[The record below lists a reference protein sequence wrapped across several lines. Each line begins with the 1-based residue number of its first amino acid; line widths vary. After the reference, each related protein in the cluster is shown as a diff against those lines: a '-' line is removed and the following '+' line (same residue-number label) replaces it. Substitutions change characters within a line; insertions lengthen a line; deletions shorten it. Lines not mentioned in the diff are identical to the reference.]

1 MLYVLKVI
9 VKYGG
14 LRQVMKYIRFEFE
27 KALFFILI
35 FALSNVRLYP
45 VSSFDEGKAFL
56 ALERPD
62 KAVMS
67 FNKAFNEENC
77 PKDIYLY
84 IGVAYLKL
92 GMYVQAIENFAKGKN
107 KDVANFYV
115 YSFNMGNA
123 FFAQNRFYDAEI
135 SYTEALSTG
144 VSYPQ
149 AILNRANTRMKL
161 ERYAF
166 ALEDYKEY
174 LGLLPDDEQ
183 APEIKR
189 MIVALELTKKEDEA
203 EKARI
208 LQEATRLAEESM
220 RKAEEE
226 RQRKLLEEIN
236 ASLSSVK
243 GADSLSSGTEDTI
256 DYEEEN
262 NLD

>member
-1 MLYVLKVI
+1 MVRKI
-9 VKYGG
+9 
-14 LRQVMKYIRFEFE
+14 
-27 KALFFILI
+27 LFFIMISVL
-35 FALSNVRLYP
+35 FHMSLYS

-56 ALERPD
+56 ALNKPD

-67 FNKAFNEENC
+67 FNRAFNEENC

-84 IGVAYLKL
+84 LGVAYLKL

-107 KDVANFYV
+107 KDVANFYI

-135 SYTEALSTG
+135 SYSEALSTG
-144 VSYPQ
+144 VSYPE
-149 AILNRANTRMKL
+149 AILNRANARMKL
-161 ERYAF
+161 EKYPF

-174 LGLLPDDEQ
+174 LELLPNDEQ
-183 APEIKR
+183 APEIRR
-189 MIVALELTKKEDEA
+189 MIAALELTKSENEA
-203 EKARI
+203 ERKRI

-262 NLD
+262 DLD

>member
-1 MLYVLKVI
+1 MCSYF
-9 VKYGG
+9 GG
-14 LRQVMKYIRFEFE
+14 LRQVMKSARFNI
-27 KALFFILI
+27 KKILFFAFI
-35 FALSNVRLYP
+35 FALLHASLYS

-56 ALERPD
+56 ALDRPD

-67 FNKAFNEENC
+67 FNKAFNEENY

-84 IGVAYLKL
+84 LGVSYLKL

-107 KDVANFYV
+107 KDVANFYI

-123 FFAQNRFYDAEI
+123 FFAQNRFYDAEM
-135 SYTEALSTG
+135 SYSEAMSTG
-144 VSYPQ
+144 VSYPE
-149 AILNRANTRMKL
+149 AILNRANARMKL
-161 ERYAF
+161 EKYAF

-174 LGLLPDDEQ
+174 LNLLPNDEQ
-183 APEIKR
+183 APEIRR
-189 MIVALELTKKEDEA
+189 MILALELAKSDDEA
-203 EKARI
+203 EKRRI

-243 GADSLSSGTEDTI
+243 GADSISSGTEDTI
-256 DYEEEN
+256 NYEEEN
-262 NLD
+262 DLD

>member
-1 MLYVLKVI
+1 MISVLFHMSLY
-9 VKYGG
+9 
-14 LRQVMKYIRFEFE
+14 
-27 KALFFILI
+27 
-35 FALSNVRLYP
+35 S

-56 ALERPD
+56 ALNKPD

-67 FNKAFNEENC
+67 FNRAFNEENC

-84 IGVAYLKL
+84 LGVAYLKL

-107 KDVANFYV
+107 KDVANFYI

-135 SYTEALSTG
+135 SYSEALSTG
-144 VSYPQ
+144 VSYPE
-149 AILNRANTRMKL
+149 AILNRANARMKL
-161 ERYAF
+161 EKYPF

-174 LGLLPDDEQ
+174 LELLPNDEQ
-183 APEIKR
+183 APEIRR
-189 MIVALELTKKEDEA
+189 MIAALELTKSENEA
-203 EKARI
+203 ERKRI

-256 DYEEEN
+256 NYEEEN
-262 NLD
+262 DLD

>member
-1 MLYVLKVI
+1 MKDKFKIKKISFFVIIFTLLHIALY
-9 VKYGG
+9 
-14 LRQVMKYIRFEFE
+14 
-27 KALFFILI
+27 
-35 FALSNVRLYP
+35 S

-56 ALERPD
+56 ASERPD
-62 KAVMS
+62 KAIMS
-67 FNKAFNEENC
+67 FNKAFNEEDC

-84 IGVAYLKL
+84 IGVAYLKM

-107 KDVANFYV
+107 KDVANFYM

-135 SYTEALSTG
+135 SYSEAISTG
-144 VSYPQ
+144 IPYPQ
-149 AILNRANTRMKL
+149 AILNRANARMKL
-161 ERYAF
+161 EKYPF

-174 LGLLPDDEQ
+174 LMLLPDDEQ
-183 APEIKR
+183 APEIRR
-189 MIVALELTKKEDEA
+189 MIEALELAKKENDE
-203 EKARI
+203 EKKRI

-220 RKAEEE
+220 KKAEEE

-262 NLD
+262 DLD

>member
-1 MLYVLKVI
+1 
-9 VKYGG
+9 
-14 LRQVMKYIRFEFE
+14 MKKIRFERI
-27 KALFFILI
+27 LFFTLI
-35 FALSNVRLYP
+35 FMSLSQALYS
-45 VSSFDEGKAFL
+45 VSLFDEGKAFL
-56 ALERPD
+56 ALNRPD

-67 FNKAFNEENC
+67 FNRAFNEEEY

-84 IGVAYLKL
+84 LGVAYLKL

-107 KDVANFYV
+107 KDVANFYM

-135 SYTEALSTG
+135 SYSEALSTG
-144 VSYPQ
+144 ISYPQ
-149 AILNRANTRMKL
+149 AILNRANARMKL
-161 ERYAF
+161 EKYSF

-174 LGLLPDDEQ
+174 LSLLPNDEQ
-183 APEIKR
+183 VPEIRR
-189 MIVALELTKKEDEA
+189 MIAALELAKKEDEA
-203 EKARI
+203 EKAKI

-220 RKAEEE
+220 KKAEEE
-226 RQRKLLEEIN
+226 RQRKLLEEIT

-262 NLD
+262 DLD

>member
-1 MLYVLKVI
+1 
-9 VKYGG
+9 
-14 LRQVMKYIRFEFE
+14 MKYKFKMKKVLNLI
-27 KALFFILI
+27 II
-35 FALSNVRLYP
+35 FALLNVSLYS

-62 KAVMS
+62 KAIMS
-67 FNKAFNEENC
+67 FNRTFNEEDC

-84 IGVAYLKL
+84 IGVAYLKM

-107 KDVANFYV
+107 KDVANFYM

-135 SYTEALSTG
+135 SYSEAISTG
-144 VSYPQ
+144 IPYPQ
-149 AILNRANTRMKL
+149 AILNRANARMKL
-161 ERYAF
+161 EKYPF

-174 LGLLPDDEQ
+174 LMLLPDDEQ
-183 APEIKR
+183 APEIRR
-189 MIVALELTKKEDEA
+189 MIEALELAKKENDE
-203 EKARI
+203 EKKRI

-220 RKAEEE
+220 KKAEEE
-226 RQRKLLEEIN
+226 RQKKLLEEIN

-243 GADSLSSGTEDTI
+243 GANSLSSGTEDTI

-262 NLD
+262 DLD

>member
-1 MLYVLKVI
+1 MLYVLNVI

-14 LRQVMKYIRFEFE
+14 LCQVMRCTKFKIE
-27 KALFFILI
+27 KILFFIL
-35 FALSNVRLYP
+35 FALLSMNLYS
-45 VSSFDEGKAFL
+45 VSSFEEGKAFL

-62 KAVMS
+62 KAIMS
-67 FNKAFNEENC
+67 FNRAFNEENC
-77 PKDIYLY
+77 PSDIYLY

-107 KDVANFYV
+107 KDVANFYI

-135 SYTEALSTG
+135 SYSEALSTG

-149 AILNRANTRMKL
+149 AILNRANARMKL
-161 ERYAF
+161 ERYSF

-174 LGLLPDDEQ
+174 LKLLPNDEQ
-183 APEIKR
+183 APEIIR
-189 MIVALELTKKEDEA
+189 MIEVLELAKKEEDA
-203 EKARI
+203 EKTRI

-262 NLD
+262 DLD

>member
-1 MLYVLKVI
+1 
-9 VKYGG
+9 
-14 LRQVMKYIRFEFE
+14 MKYKFKMKKVLNLLI
-27 KALFFILI
+27 I
-35 FALSNVRLYP
+35 FALLNVSLYS

-62 KAVMS
+62 KAIMS
-67 FNKAFNEENC
+67 FNRTFNEEDC

-84 IGVAYLKL
+84 IGVAYLKM
-92 GMYVQAIENFAKGKN
+92 GMYVQAIESFAKGKT

-135 SYTEALSTG
+135 SYNES
-144 VSYPQ
+144 VSAGILYPQ
-149 AILNRANTRMKL
+149 AILNRANARMKL
-161 ERYAF
+161 EKYAF

-174 LGLLPDDEQ
+174 LRLVPNDEQ

-189 MIVALELTKKEDEA
+189 MIEALELAKKDDDA
-203 EKARI
+203 EKERI

-220 RKAEEE
+220 KKAEEE

-243 GADSLSSGTEDTI
+243 GANSLSSGTEDTI

-262 NLD
+262 DLD

>member
-1 MLYVLKVI
+1 MVRKI
-9 VKYGG
+9 
-14 LRQVMKYIRFEFE
+14 
-27 KALFFILI
+27 LFFIMISVL
-35 FALSNVRLYP
+35 FHMSLYS

-56 ALERPD
+56 ALNKPD

-67 FNKAFNEENC
+67 FNRAFNEENC

-84 IGVAYLKL
+84 LGVAYLKL

-107 KDVANFYV
+107 KDVANFYI

-135 SYTEALSTG
+135 SYSEALSTG
-144 VSYPQ
+144 VSYPE
-149 AILNRANTRMKL
+149 AILNRANARMKL
-161 ERYAF
+161 EKYPF

-174 LGLLPDDEQ
+174 LELLPDDEQ
-183 APEIKR
+183 APEIRR
-189 MIVALELTKKEDEA
+189 MIAALELTKSENEA
-203 EKARI
+203 ERKRI

-262 NLD
+262 DLD

>member
-1 MLYVLKVI
+1 LYVLKVI

-14 LRQVMKYIRFEFE
+14 LRQVMKNIRFKVE
-27 KALFFILI
+27 KIIFFSLAFVILQT
-35 FALSNVRLYP
+35 SLYS
-45 VSSFDEGKAFL
+45 VSFFDEGKAFL
-56 ALERPD
+56 ALNRPD
-62 KAVMS
+62 KAIMS
-67 FNKAFNEENC
+67 FNRAFNEAEY

-84 IGVAYLKL
+84 LGVAYLKL

-107 KDVANFYV
+107 KDVANFYI

-135 SYTEALSTG
+135 SYNEALSSG
-144 VSYPQ
+144 VSYPE
-149 AILNRANTRMKL
+149 AILNRANARMKL

-166 ALEDYKEY
+166 ALEDYKKY
-174 LGLLPDDEQ
+174 LELLPDDEQ
-183 APEIKR
+183 APEIRR
-189 MIVALELTKKEDEA
+189 MIEVLELVKKEEDA

-236 ASLSSVK
+236 SSLSSVK

-256 DYEEEN
+256 NYEEEN
-262 NLD
+262 DLD